1 MYDIKFINNRAI
13 TSRIDTSRVIGK
25 TISGREISEIGYC
38 GIGRLGEVVTFKDGK
53 QRVEILLD
61 NGNSG
66 WLETS
71 GKYTIDQ
78 IINQQVG
85 DDVTPFEVSIAY
97 YATSQSAQNFEKLR
111 QNLAAMGVSF
121 AE

>member
-38 GIGRLGEVVTFKDGK
+38 GVGRLGEVVTFKDGK
-53 QRVEILLD
+53 QRVEIMFD

-85 DDVTPFEVSIAY
+85 DDVTPFEVAIAY
-97 YATSQSAQNFEKLR
+97 YAKSQSAQKFESLR
-111 QNLAAMGVSF
+111 QNLTSMGVNVVG
-121 AE
+121 

>member
-1 MYDIKFINNRAI
+1 MF
-13 TSRIDTSRVIGK
+13 
-25 TISGREISEIGYC
+25 
-38 GIGRLGEVVTFKDGK
+38 
-53 QRVEILLD
+53 D

-85 DDVTPFEVSIAY
+85 DDVTPFEVAIAY
-97 YATSQSAQNFEKLR
+97 YAKSQSAQKFESLR
-111 QNLAAMGVSF
+111 QNLTSMGVNVVG
-121 AE
+121 

>member
-38 GIGRLGEVVTFKDGK
+38 GVGRLGEVVTFKDGK
-53 QRVEILLD
+53 QRVEIMFD

-78 IINQQVG
+78 IINEQVG
-85 DDVTPFEVSIAY
+85 SDVTPFEVAIAY
-97 YATSQSAQNFEKLR
+97 YAKSQSAQKFENLR
-111 QNLAAMGVSF
+111 QNLTSMGVNVVG
-121 AE
+121 